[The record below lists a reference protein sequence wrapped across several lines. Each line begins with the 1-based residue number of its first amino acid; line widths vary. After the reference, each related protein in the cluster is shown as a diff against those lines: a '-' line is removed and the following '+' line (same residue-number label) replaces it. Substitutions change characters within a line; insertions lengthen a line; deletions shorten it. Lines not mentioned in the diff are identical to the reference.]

1 MQEPIRAT
9 WKLLR
14 IALGLDRFGDL
25 RDRHGGVGRER
36 TVDVRFEFG
45 EVDLDD
51 AVVVL
56 GRVGIDFLVGGEV
69 DLGGEVGN
77 GLTARGGEVAGH
89 GVVVGEDG
97 GRGAHFS
104 THVADR
110 GLAGGGERGGAFAEE
125 LDDAVRGALG
135 AEHAG
140 ELEDHVLGGGP
151 ALKLAGELDAD
162 DLRHLELPFHAHKG
176 VDEVGT
182 AHADGEHAHAA
193 GRRGVGVGHEHHA
206 TREVVVFHEDLMA
219 DAGAGGPEVKAVA
232 AGDVAQELVR
242 FDVALFGDLEVG
254 NGADVGL
261 NEVVADERCG
271 QCDAFLARGE
281 ELNDGHRAADVMRAG
296 AVRAKFDVV
305 DSALEFTQAF
315 RMVEVREE
323 DLFRERERTVERA
336 AHDGEL
342 LRVFAIEGLDHV
354 EVADLRRVG
363 SNAIG
368 GHDDGRDRGGGRGGC
383 GADGG
388 CAKKST
394 TAERECLF
402 LHGNFSLFDGLQ
414 MGLDACGPVFHEF
427 LEFLEFLVYESLT
440 KCLDI
445 KGPELRQD
453 AFFACVTSS
462 GECEKS
468 RISFLLG
475 FLRGRVCPSV
485 VVGTQKPV

>member
-1 MQEPIRAT
+1 
-9 WKLLR
+9 
-14 IALGLDRFGDL
+14 
-25 RDRHGGVGRER
+25 
-36 TVDVRFEFG
+36 
-45 EVDLDD
+45 
-51 AVVVL
+51 
-56 GRVGIDFLVGGEV
+56 
-69 DLGGEVGN
+69 
-77 GLTARGGEVAGH
+77 
-89 GVVVGEDG
+89 
-97 GRGAHFS
+97 
-104 THVADR
+104 
-110 GLAGGGERGGAFAEE
+110 
-125 LDDAVRGALG
+125 
-135 AEHAG
+135 
-140 ELEDHVLGGGP
+140 
-151 ALKLAGELDAD
+151 
-162 DLRHLELPFHAHKG
+162 
-176 VDEVGT
+176 
-182 AHADGEHAHAA
+182 
-193 GRRGVGVGHEHHA
+193 
-206 TREVVVFHEDLMA
+206 MA

-394 TAERECLF
+394 AAERECLSCMEISPCLMDCRWGWTPAVLCF
-402 LHGNFSLFDGLQ
+402 TSFS
-414 MGLDACGPVFHEF
+414 
-427 LEFLEFLVYESLT
+427 
-440 KCLDI
+440 
-445 KGPELRQD
+445 
-453 AFFACVTSS
+453 
-462 GECEKS
+462 
-468 RISFLLG
+468 SFS
-475 FLRGRVCPSV
+475 CMSH
-485 VVGTQKPV
+485 